1 MRARGRLCVDD
12 VDFGVGVRRAQDRRM
27 QGTGRNADVV
37 DIAPAPGEKRQVLDP
52 LDRLPDPALVAYFG
66 QTQHLPG
73 LGVPANRGAVICY
86 RIDASIADGRRLLRD
101 IDVLAV
107 DYLQDCGDAG

>member
-1 MRARGRLCVDD
+1 
-12 VDFGVGVRRAQDRRM
+12 M

-52 LDRLPDPALVAYFG
+52 LNRLPDPALVAYFW
-66 QTQHLPG
+66 TNATPPG
-73 LGVPANRGAVICY
+73 TRCPGEPGAVICY
-86 RIDASIADGRRLLRD
+86 RIDASIAAGRRLLRD

-107 DYLQDCGDAG
+107 DHLQDRAEPAPSRARPW